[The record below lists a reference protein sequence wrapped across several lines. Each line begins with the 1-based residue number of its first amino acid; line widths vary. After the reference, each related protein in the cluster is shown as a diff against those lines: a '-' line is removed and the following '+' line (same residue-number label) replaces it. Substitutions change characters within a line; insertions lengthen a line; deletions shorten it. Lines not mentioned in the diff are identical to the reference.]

1 MIKTTSILKF
11 SCKMAVEH
19 NDNAI
24 FTGVKQVSEPF
35 KDKENCTSGMQS
47 NKEKSAETLST
58 FSDQRNK
65 RKTRFP
71 LKRFKSNKM
80 RWGSRKDG
88 ERLQDPSEP
97 TTPSSVSLSSEAY
110 NIFCQWL
117 RNEEH

>member
-11 SCKMAVEH
+11 SRKMAVEH

-65 RKTRFP
+65 RKNTF
-71 LKRFKSNKM
+71 
-80 RWGSRKDG
+80 
-88 ERLQDPSEP
+88 
-97 TTPSSVSLSSEAY
+97 SVEAFQ
-110 NIFCQWL
+110 IQ
-117 RNEEH
+117 